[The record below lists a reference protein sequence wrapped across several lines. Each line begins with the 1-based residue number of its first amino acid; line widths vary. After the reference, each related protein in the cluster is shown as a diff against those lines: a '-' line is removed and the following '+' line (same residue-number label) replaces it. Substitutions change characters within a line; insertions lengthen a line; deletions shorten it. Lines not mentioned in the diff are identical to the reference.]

1 MNKIESDDFNSAL
14 REIWNLNKDRVEADL
29 LMITQVV
36 HVLGELQQAREAA
49 HRLVGGLGVFGMNEA
64 ERSARSI
71 ESLLV
76 KTLHELGDEA
86 TNARRL
92 VDKLKE
98 EIASFDAKI

>member
-1 MNKIESDDFNSAL
+1 MNRNESDDFNSAM

-29 LMITQVV
+29 LIVTRVV
-36 HVLGELQQAREAA
+36 HALGELQQARGAA
-49 HRLVGGLGVFGMNEA
+49 HRLAGGLGVFGMNEA

-71 ESLLV
+71 ETLLI

-92 VDKLKE
+92 VDKLKK
-98 EIASFDAKI
+98 EITSFDAKH